1 MLQCFKKR
9 TGLPSML
16 WDDFLNS
23 LHHDW
28 RGDGAIDDRLDQPEW
43 LDQWVEKHQLSVD
56 HRPSPKE
63 FIALKQLR
71 TLLHRLVTDFAA
83 NSSPSEEDIEAL
95 NKVMADGAVIR
106 QLARNS
112 ERYQINLNAIGHQW
126 SHIQAEIAASMAQ
139 MIAEG
144 EPSRIRICDNPNCL
158 WVYYD
163 DTRNRSKR
171 YCDDKLCGNLMKV
184 RRFRARQKAAA
195 DLPKH
200 EH

>member
-1 MLQCFKKR
+1 
-9 TGLPSML
+9 ML

-28 RGDGAIDDRLDQPEW
+28 RGDGAIDDRLDNTEW
-43 LDQWVEKHQLSVD
+43 LDQWVKEHQLSVE
-56 HRPSPKE
+56 HLPTPKE
-63 FIALKQLR
+63 LNALKQLR
-71 TLLHRLVTDFAA
+71 TLLHRMVMEFVA
-83 NSSPSEEDIEAL
+83 NSSPSEEDIKAL

-106 QLARNS
+106 QLTRNS
-112 ERYQINLNAIGHQW
+112 ERYQLNLYALGHQW
-126 SHIQAEIAASMAQ
+126 SHIQAEIAASMAK

-144 EPSRIRICDNPNCL
+144 ETSRIRICENPNCL

-171 YCDDKLCGNLMKV
+171 YCDDKMCGNLLKV

>member
-1 MLQCFKKR
+1 
-9 TGLPSML
+9 ML

-28 RGDGAIDDRLDQPEW
+28 RGDGATDDRLDNPKW

-56 HRPSPKE
+56 HPPSTKE
-63 FIALKQLR
+63 LNVLKQLR
-71 TLLHRLVTDFAA
+71 TLMHRMVTEFAA

-95 NKVMADGAVIR
+95 NKVLADGAVIR
-106 QLARNS
+106 QLARKS
-112 ERYQINLNAIGHQW
+112 ERYELNMYALGHQW

-139 MIAEG
+139 MMAEG
-144 EPSRIRICDNPNCL
+144 ELSRIRICDNPNCL

-171 YCDDKLCGNLMKV
+171 YCDDKLCGNLLKV

>member
-1 MLQCFKKR
+1 MD
-9 TGLPSML
+9 ML

-28 RGDGAIDDRLDQPEW
+28 RGDGAIDDRLDNPKW
-43 LDQWVEKHQLSVD
+43 LDQWVKEHQLSVD
-56 HRPSPKE
+56 HRPSLKE
-63 FIALKQLR
+63 LNALKRLR
-71 TLLHRLVTDFAA
+71 TFLHRIVTDFAA
-83 NSSPSEEDIEAL
+83 NSSPSEDDIEAL

-106 QLARNS
+106 QIRRSGDHYNWSLFP
-112 ERYQINLNAIGHQW
+112 LGHQW
-126 SHIQAEIAASMAQ
+126 SHVQAEIVSSMAQ
-139 MIAEG
+139 MMAEG
-144 EPSRIRICDNPNCL
+144 ERSRVRICDNPNCL

-163 DTRNRSKR
+163 DTRNRSKK
-171 YCDDKLCGNLMKV
+171 YCDDKQCGNLMKV